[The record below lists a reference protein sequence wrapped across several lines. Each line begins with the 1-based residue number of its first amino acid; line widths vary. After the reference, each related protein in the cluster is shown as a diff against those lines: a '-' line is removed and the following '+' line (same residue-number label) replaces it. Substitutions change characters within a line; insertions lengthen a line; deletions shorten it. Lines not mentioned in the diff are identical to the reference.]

1 MCTVKL
7 LKKLAVFLT
16 LSSFSIS
23 NSYLLGCVFSAAVMN
38 DFLSYLA
45 VSTECSDEIDGTVAH
60 SGDHSGSSWNVPQP
74 KIETASVSWERED
87 FLTESESLFCSQTS
101 VTVFMWTT
109 SACVCVFEVQLHVL
123 VCSAIL
129 VLFIHYSIIGYY
141 LLIFW
146 ISVYFYLNFSMF

>member
-87 FLTESESLFCSQTS
+87 FSYWER
-101 VTVFMWTT
+101 VP
-109 SACVCVFEVQLHVL
+109 
-123 VCSAIL
+123 
-129 VLFIHYSIIGYY
+129 VLFSDISHSVYVNNISLCLCVWGSATCACLQCYFSIIYTLQYY
-141 LLIFW
+141 RILFIN
-146 ISVYFYLNFSMF
+146 ILN

>member
-23 NSYLLGCVFSAAVMN
+23 NSYLLGCIFSAAVMN

-45 VSTECSDEIDGTVAH
+45 ISTECSDEIDGTIAL

-87 FLTESESLFCSQTS
+87 FITESESDEASFPRPCSVLRHLSQRLCEQLCVVYVNNNLFFLSNIYILFYFNFKQ
-101 VTVFMWTT
+101 VTWQPP
-109 SACVCVFEVQLHVL
+109 S
-123 VCSAIL
+123 SP
-129 VLFIHYSIIGYY
+129 
-141 LLIFW
+141 
-146 ISVYFYLNFSMF
+146 